1 MRDIA
6 IYGAGGFGREIACLI
21 KEINGVEPTWNLI
34 GFFDDGKEFGCQ
46 TEYGNVLGGIKE
58 LNKYCRKLSVAIAIG
73 NPVVVSQLSSSICN
87 PLVEF
92 PNLISPSV
100 SFLDR
105 ANFSIGYGN
114 LVCSHCWI
122 SCNVYIG
129 NFNVMNAGV
138 TVGHDSRIGNFNSFM
153 PAVRISGVV
162 TIGEC
167 NFFGVSSVVL
177 QQITIGRNTIIGANS
192 LVIRKT
198 KDGET
203 YVGSPAVKVKY

>member
-129 NFNVMNAGV
+129 NFN
-138 TVGHDSRIGNFNSFM
+138 SFM
-153 PAVRISGVV
+153 PAVRISGEV

>member
-1 MRDIA
+1 M
-6 IYGAGGFGREIACLI
+6 
-21 KEINGVEPTWNLI
+21 I

-73 NPVVVSQLSSSICN
+73 N

-153 PAVRISGVV
+153 PAVRISGEV